1 MNRLLIVSIAKRAR
15 GRLSWLA
22 NWLTSRQEV
31 APVSTILC
39 NSSCKLIYHQYVLRF
54 LPVVGVWRL
63 ALTAGICSHKKNIF
77 FFYVSAASCR
87 CLCCS
92 YRLFRWTVA
101 VLLHIQTAVCGVFS
115 LFLHQFSLRQNNLH
129 QKQSAVI

>member
-1 MNRLLIVSIAKRAR
+1 MNRLLIISIAKREREADWA
-15 GRLSWLA
+15 WLA

-63 ALTAGICSHKKNIF
+63 ELTAGICSHKKTF

-101 VLLHIQTAVCGVFS
+101 VLLHIQIAVCGVFS